1 MVTNVYGERVP
12 YVGYKDTK
20 VDSELR
26 GMYDSLTRGEQR
38 RLKKESKKLD
48 ATKYEYLE
56 EILIDYNNARLLAW
70 EALYGLDLY
79 ICFNDLVKL
88 LLEFGIGVQKRRPD
102 EISLIS
108 GESAED
114 IKRDFQ
120 RIARDYEDDIVT
132 IYDRVFSD
140 IDKTKDKGNKVM
152 GF

>member
-1 MVTNVYGERVP
+1 MVTNLDGERVP
-12 YVGYKDTK
+12 YVGYKDVK
-20 VDSELR
+20 VDRELR
-26 GMYDSLTRGEQR
+26 NMYDSLTKGEQR
-38 RLKKESKKLD
+38 RLKKESKRLD

-70 EALYGLDLY
+70 GALNELDFY

-108 GESAED
+108 GESTED

-120 RIARDYEDDIVT
+120 RLAKDYDEDIVT
-132 IYDRVFSD
+132 IYDKVFSD
-140 IDKTKDKGNKVM
+140 IAKTKNKGNIVM
-152 GF
+152 GR